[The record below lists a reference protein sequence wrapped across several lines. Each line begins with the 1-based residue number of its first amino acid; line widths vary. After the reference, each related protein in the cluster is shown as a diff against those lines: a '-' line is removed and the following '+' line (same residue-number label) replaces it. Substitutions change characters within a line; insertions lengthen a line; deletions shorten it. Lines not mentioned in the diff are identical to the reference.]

1 MINHP
6 PEKPFKKTVQNLVQK
21 MVQKIVQKVVQKI
34 VQKIVQRSKGP
45 VHILPYACAVFWFL
59 SSGYNST
66 QRRKLK
72 S

>member
-21 MVQKIVQKVVQKI
+21 MVQKIVQKV